1 MHDMEMTNTCVHRH
15 IETKNSV
22 LFFPVK
28 DATKIFF
35 QCNNGDKL
43 KTGNGSGMRSF
54 EHLNEFSL
62 KEDCEDSK
70 QKERRIESKRERKKN
85 MKHV

>member
-1 MHDMEMTNTCVHRH
+1 
-15 IETKNSV
+15 
-22 LFFPVK
+22 
-28 DATKIFF
+28 
-35 QCNNGDKL
+35 
-43 KTGNGSGMRSF
+43 MRSF

-85 MKHV
+85 MKHVQKERKQERKDTEERIFEGYEEREKD